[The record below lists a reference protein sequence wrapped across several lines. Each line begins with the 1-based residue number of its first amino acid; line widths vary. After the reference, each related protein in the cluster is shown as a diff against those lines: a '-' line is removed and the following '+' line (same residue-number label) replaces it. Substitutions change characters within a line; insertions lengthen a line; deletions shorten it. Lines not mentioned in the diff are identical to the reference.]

1 MLTRFRLLGTS
12 ALIAVGL
19 PGLAADPDLLIFD
32 WSGFE
37 DPGFSL
43 PYAEAFGMHPTYTF
57 FGEEEEAFLKL
68 RSGFRADVAQPCPQ
82 SVPKWLEAGLIEP
95 WDVSKIPNYEKVFEI
110 YRTNPNFVI
119 DGAVYF
125 IPGHIGSTAIAY
137 NTEQV
142 PSEVVQTLQVFAD
155 PTYAGRVSL
164 PDNVDDVYALAFLA
178 TGVTDWTLATQ
189 ADIDTA
195 SAWLREVHP
204 NVRTY
209 WNDGAEL
216 GQLMATGEV
225 LIAWAWSETPAQLV
239 ASGLPI
245 GFERETVEG
254 SSMFSCGYVNLTNGP
269 GSEDKAHAFMD
280 SYLEASVAQFITSE
294 WGYGHGNAEAMADI
308 GVERL
313 DEIGLGDIDVPVLY
327 QVPMDIPLRERMIAE
342 FERIK
347 AGF

>member
-1 MLTRFRLLGTS
+1 MPTKFRLLGTS
-12 ALIAVGL
+12 ALIAVAF
-19 PGLAADPDLLIFD
+19 PAVAADPDLLVFD
-32 WSGFE
+32 FAGFE
-37 DPGFSL
+37 DPNFSM
-43 PYAEAFGMHPTYTF
+43 PYAAQFGDHPTYAV

-95 WDVSKIPNYEKVFEI
+95 WDITKIPNYEKVAEV
-110 YRTNPNFVI
+110 YKTNPSFVV

-125 IPGHIGSTAIAY
+125 IPGHLGATATAY
-137 NTEQV
+137 NTEEV
-142 PSEVVQTLQVFAD
+142 PAEAVKTLQVYAD

-178 TGVTDWTLATQ
+178 TGLSDWTKATE
-189 ADIDTA
+189 ADIEAA

-209 WNDGAEL
+209 WGDGAEL

-225 LIAWAWSETPAQLV
+225 LIAWAWSETPVQLV
-239 ASGLPI
+239 AAGLPI
-245 GFERETVEG
+245 GFEREAAEG
-254 SSMFSCGYVNLTNGP
+254 SSMFVCGYVNLTNGP
-269 GSEDKAHAFMD
+269 GSEDKAHAFINSFLD
-280 SYLEASVAQFITSE
+280 ASVTQFITSE
-294 WGYGHGNAEAMADI
+294 WGYGHGNAEAMAAI
-308 GVERL
+308 GAEKL
-313 DEIGLGDIDVPVLY
+313 AEIGLSEIDAPVLY
-327 QVPMDIPLRERMIAE
+327 QVPMDISLREQMIAD